1 MCADVGRGDSKDY
14 SAFHVIDVETVEQ
27 VAEYKG
33 RIPTKDFFQTNFSSK
48 IFNQKVMS
56 LFDEVI
62 RNYKSSER

>member
-1 MCADVGRGDSKDY
+1 MLLRWPHLKEKLEELGKN
-14 SAFHVIDVETVEQ
+14 
-27 VAEYKG
+27 
-33 RIPTKDFFQTNFSSK
+33 TKDFFKLISLLK